1 MSKMEHLEEEYLKIN
16 PNGKVPAMVD
26 TKDGFNFSLFESHA
40 IMKYIC
46 RSRNLP
52 DTWYPSSDQRNYEKQ
67 AKMDIYLDYHHAGVR
82 LGCAGYFFKKYLSG
96 ILLGVWAT

>member
-1 MSKMEHLEEEYLKIN
+1 MSKMEHLDEEYLKIN

-26 TKDGFNFSLFESHA
+26 IVDESNFSLFESHA

-46 RSRNLP
+46 CSRNLP
-52 DTWYPSSDQRNYEKQ
+52 DSWYPTSVERNFEIQ
-67 AKMDIYLDYHHAGVR
+67 AKMDIYLDYHHAGIR

-96 ILLGVWAT
+96 ILLGVWAS

>member
-16 PNGKVPAMVD
+16 PNGKVPAMLD
-26 TKDGFNFSLFESHA
+26 EKDGYNFNLFESHA

-52 DTWYPSSDQRNYEKQ
+52 DTWYPVSDKKNYE
-67 AKMDIYLDYHHAGVR
+67 
-82 LGCAGYFFKKYLSG
+82 
-96 ILLGVWAT
+96 